1 MSNDI
6 KIRVCSSGDLDK
18 IMKIENECFEH
29 PYPEYVFKDY
39 LGSELFLVAE
49 NQSEIVGYIITDVRK
64 KEGVVISI
72 AVEPDFQRKGIGK
85 ELISKT
91 IDKLS
96 TEYIVLTVRMNNEGA
111 QKFYIELNFE
121 RLYVI
126 NEYYENNDDAIVMG
140 KKLQKDE

>member
-39 LGSELFLVAE
+39 LGNDLFLVAE
-49 NQSEIVGYIITDVRK
+49 NKDEIVGYIITDVRK
-64 KEGVVISI
+64 NEGVVISI

-91 IDKLS
+91 IEKLS
-96 TEYIVLTVRMNNEGA
+96 TEYIVLTVRVNNEKA
-111 QKFYIELNFE
+111 KKFYKELDFE
-121 RLYVI
+121 RLYAI

-140 KKLQKDE
+140 KKL